1 MSAYDI
7 KQKNMSAYDIL
18 MSKVVTGLD
27 KNILRNYV
35 TSTQPPGN
43 SLFTAESDTL
53 DNDKILPV
61 SSQDD
66 VECGNV
72 KTYIYI
78 ILSLGAFSLILIWI
92 MIMLQMQICMKK
104 SGENN
109 ADVVKKPE
117 SDVWIDVKR
126 DAENPGD
133 VDGNL
138 SRNNCGKAMT
148 YRSEEDENRVFEAC
162 ETAKT

>member
-18 MSKVVTGLD
+18 MSKVEHGLD
-27 KNILRNYV
+27 KNILPNYV

-72 KTYIYI
+72 KTHIYI

-92 MIMLQMQICMKK
+92 MIMLQMQIYMKK
-104 SGENN
+104 SG
-109 ADVVKKPE
+109 KKPE

>member
-18 MSKVVTGLD
+18 MSKVEHGLD
-27 KNILRNYV
+27 KNILPNYV

-72 KTYIYI
+72 KTHIYI

-92 MIMLQMQICMKK
+92 MIMLQMQIYMKK
-104 SGENN
+104 SG
-109 ADVVKKPE
+109 KKPE

-148 YRSEEDENRVFEAC
+148 YRSEENENRVFEAC

>member
-18 MSKVVTGLD
+18 MSKVEHGLD

-72 KTYIYI
+72 KTHIYI

-92 MIMLQMQICMKK
+92 MIMLQMQIYMKK
-104 SGENN
+104 SG
-109 ADVVKKPE
+109 KKPE

-148 YRSEEDENRVFEAC
+148 YRSEENENRVFEAC

>member
-7 KQKNMSAYDIL
+7 KQKSMSAYDIL
-18 MSKVVTGLD
+18 MSKVEHGLD
-27 KNILRNYV
+27 KNILPNYV

-72 KTYIYI
+72 KTHIYI

-92 MIMLQMQICMKK
+92 MIMLQMQIYMKK
-104 SGENN
+104 SG
-109 ADVVKKPE
+109 KKPE
-117 SDVWIDVKR
+117 SDVRIDVKR

>member
-18 MSKVVTGLD
+18 MSKVEHGLD

-104 SGENN
+104 SR
-109 ADVVKKPE
+109 KKQ
-117 SDVWIDVKR
+117 SRCCKKTRKR
-126 DAENPGD
+126 CLD
-133 VDGNL
+133 
-138 SRNNCGKAMT
+138 
-148 YRSEEDENRVFEAC
+148 
-162 ETAKT
+162 

>member
-18 MSKVVTGLD
+18 MSKVEPGLD

-53 DNDKILPV
+53 DNDKILRV

-72 KTYIYI
+72 KTHIYI

-92 MIMLQMQICMKK
+92 MIMLQMQIYMKK
-104 SGENN
+104 SG
-109 ADVVKKPE
+109 KKPE

>member
-18 MSKVVTGLD
+18 MSKVEHGLD
-27 KNILRNYV
+27 KNILPNYV

-72 KTYIYI
+72 KTHIYI

-92 MIMLQMQICMKK
+92 MIMLQMQIYMKK
-104 SGENN
+104 SG
-109 ADVVKKPE
+109 KKPE

-133 VDGNL
+133 VDGNFI
-138 SRNNCGKAMT
+138 A
-148 YRSEEDENRVFEAC
+148 E
-162 ETAKT
+162 

>member
-18 MSKVVTGLD
+18 MSKVEHGLD

-72 KTYIYI
+72 KTHIYI

-92 MIMLQMQICMKK
+92 MIMLQMQIYMKK
-104 SGENN
+104 SG
-109 ADVVKKPE
+109 KKPE

>member
-18 MSKVVTGLD
+18 MSKVEHGLD
-27 KNILRNYV
+27 KNILPNYV

-72 KTYIYI
+72 KTHIYI

-92 MIMLQMQICMKK
+92 MIMLQMQIYMKK
-104 SGENN
+104 SG
-109 ADVVKKPE
+109 KKPE

-162 ETAKT
+162 ETTKT

>member
-18 MSKVVTGLD
+18 MSKVENGLD

-72 KTYIYI
+72 KTHIYI

-92 MIMLQMQICMKK
+92 MIMLQMQIYMKK
-104 SGENN
+104 SG
-109 ADVVKKPE
+109 KKPE

-148 YRSEEDENRVFEAC
+148 YRSEENENRVFEAC